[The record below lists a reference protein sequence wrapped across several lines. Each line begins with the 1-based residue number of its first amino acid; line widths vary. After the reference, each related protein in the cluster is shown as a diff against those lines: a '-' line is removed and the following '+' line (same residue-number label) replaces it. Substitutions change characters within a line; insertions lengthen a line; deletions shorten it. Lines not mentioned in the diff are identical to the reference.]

1 MQGPSCIQM
10 IQEMDAGYDSGEIVL
25 IILTFLIGKK
35 FLWYCNY
42 HVTNFWIVKVLVTI
56 IVKYSDLILILFNSK
71 VVAFQNYCGFVVGF
85 DNLSVQF

>member
-10 IQEMDAGYDSGEIVL
+10 IQETDAGYDSGEIVL

-42 HVTNFWIVKVLVTI
+42 HVTNF
-56 IVKYSDLILILFNSK
+56 
-71 VVAFQNYCGFVVGF
+71 
-85 DNLSVQF
+85 